1 VQTSRV
7 TPLGASSACTA
18 ISPQISDIKWPTGE
32 YGLWIPTCC
41 TTLYIYDNL
50 RNALLDKSSRPP
62 SPSAEIEEGQTAES
76 SAEEQPKRRNPQE
89 AMREVL
95 DRSAET
101 ALKLYERETYD
112 PLGSGSTGWKA
123 LARKWL
129 PKGAVEEMPGMIL
142 RRLHAWRD
150 KVAREEDEGPL

>member
-1 VQTSRV
+1 MLHYARADTHF
-7 TPLGASSACTA
+7 L
-18 ISPQISDIKWPTGE
+18 
-32 YGLWIPTCC
+32 
-41 TTLYIYDNL
+41 LYVYDNL

-62 SPSAEIEEGQTAES
+62 SPSVEEGETAGN
-76 SAEEQPKRRNPQE
+76 SAEEQPKRRNPQQ

-101 ALKLYERETYD
+101 ALKLYEREVYD
-112 PLGSGSTGWKA
+112 PLGSGNTGWKA
-123 LARKWL
+123 LAKKWL
-129 PKGAVEEMPGMIL
+129 PKGAVEEMPGTIL

>member
-1 VQTSRV
+1 MADWRIR
-7 TPLGASSACTA
+7 PLDPDMLHYARADTHF
-18 ISPQISDIKWPTGE
+18 
-32 YGLWIPTCC
+32 L
-41 TTLYIYDNL
+41 LYVYDNL

-76 SAEEQPKRRNPQE
+76 SADEQQPKRRNPQE

-101 ALKLYERETYD
+101 ALKLYEREVYD

-129 PKGAVEEMPGMIL
+129 PKGAVEEMPGVIL